1 MPASTCDL
9 PRRWG
14 TRRDRGAA
22 EQCVPV
28 TERES
33 AGSVRRDMSI
43 ERESTGLPEVD
54 TRRATTKVNLA
65 IIAAVTLFLLGMT
78 GLVLWLS
85 NR

>member
-1 MPASTCDL
+1 
-9 PRRWG
+9 
-14 TRRDRGAA
+14 
-22 EQCVPV
+22 
-28 TERES
+28 
-33 AGSVRRDMSI
+33 MSI